1 MVIVA
6 ALDGTFERKGFNNI
20 LNLVPYAESVVK
32 LSAVCNYC
40 KCEAHFTKRT
50 SDDTEVEV
58 SSYFRIQLSFID
70 VDDFTTIYSIYNSK
84 QYILM

>member
-1 MVIVA
+1 MIVA

-58 SSYFRIQLSFID
+58 SSRVIIQLRFID
-70 VDDFTTIYSIYNSK
+70 NNDSTILYFTYNSR